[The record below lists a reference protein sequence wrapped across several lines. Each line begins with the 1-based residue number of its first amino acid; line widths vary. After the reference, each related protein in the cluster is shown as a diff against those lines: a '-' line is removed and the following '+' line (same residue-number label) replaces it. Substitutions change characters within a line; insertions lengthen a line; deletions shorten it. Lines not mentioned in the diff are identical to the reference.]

1 MSFSSPFNSK
11 LRTFV
16 GSAACVAVAL
26 GSVVSPALAQE
37 RSIWL
42 ADGELVTM
50 TGYLL
55 EGENVYADC
64 DEDCSDLDLFLYNEV
79 DKLVSADEALDS
91 FPVVTA
97 PYEGTFSVVVSM
109 AACNHIS
116 GCAAAVRSDYGF

>member
-1 MSFSSPFNSK
+1 MSFSSPFSSK

-26 GSVVSPALAQE
+26 GSIVSPALAQE

-64 DEDCSDLDLFLYNEV
+64 DEDCSDLDLFLYNDV

-97 PYEGTFSVVVSM
+97 MKAPFL
-109 AACNHIS
+109 
-116 GCAAAVRSDYGF
+116 